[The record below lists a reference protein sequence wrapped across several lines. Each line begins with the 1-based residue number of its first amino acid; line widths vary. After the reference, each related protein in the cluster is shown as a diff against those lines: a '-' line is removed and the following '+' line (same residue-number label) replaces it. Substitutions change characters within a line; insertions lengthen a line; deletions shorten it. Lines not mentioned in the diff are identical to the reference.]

1 MSAKLVINQI
11 SWKTMGKQRIGMSD
25 FGLQISKSIR
35 AGMGIGRMSGRALG
49 LQINRSYSYVQARV
63 NDEKEW
69 ALSDIERICDAW
81 DITPNQLIN
90 QY

>member
-1 MSAKLVINQI
+1 MSAKLVTNQI

-35 AGMGIGRMSGRALG
+35 AGMGIRRMSGRALG

>member
-1 MSAKLVINQI
+1 MSAKLFTNQI

-35 AGMGIGRMSGRALG
+35 AGMGIRRMSGRALG

>member
-1 MSAKLVINQI
+1 MG
-11 SWKTMGKQRIGMSD
+11 TMGKQRIGMSD

-35 AGMGIGRMSGRALG
+35 AGMGIRRLSGRALG

-63 NDEKEW
+63 NDKKEW
-69 ALSDIERICDAW
+69 AISDIERICNAW
-81 DITPNQLIN
+81 DITPDQLLN

>member
-1 MSAKLVINQI
+1 MSAKLVTKQI

-35 AGMGIGRMSGRALG
+35 AGMGVRRMSGRALG